1 MRTVVEYA
9 RAFKSRVHIIT
20 VVPDFGMSLVG
31 SFFPKGFEQGAL
43 AEADKQLHAYAQEK
57 FPDEITRRH
66 IVGHGVIYKEILH
79 YAGVVKADLIVMSA
93 HRAGAGG
100 LSSGP
105 QCGAGRAPCRLFGAG
120 GAPGGMRLAD
130 GDRPGACPF
139 ERLLR
144 ERLRP
149 GPLRSRRV
157 NAFANA
163 GLHRPALV
171 LPVSQ
176 RYIRRV

>member
-1 MRTVVEYA
+1 MYKDILLAVDLGHPEDEEDAVRTVVEYA

-57 FPDEITRRH
+57 FPDEIKRRH

-93 HRAGAGG
+93 HRLG
-100 LSSGP
+100 LEDYLLGP
-105 QCGAGRAPCRLFGAG
+105 NAARVVRHADCSVLVVRQGD
-120 GAPGGMRLAD
+120 APG
-130 GDRPGACPF
+130 
-139 ERLLR
+139 
-144 ERLRP
+144 
-149 GPLRSRRV
+149 
-157 NAFANA
+157 
-163 GLHRPALV
+163 
-171 LPVSQ
+171 
-176 RYIRRV
+176 